1 MQKTWS
7 QNLYDIWKT
16 LFSPMNNK
24 NDSVTGAGMQLG
36 TTAFTDIGSP
46 IQYANFMALN
56 GSQTGTID
64 PGEYPVADQ
73 DIYSTDI
80 TSIGRKQRYLS
91 YDNLEEMIPE
101 AKQTLDTYADESVSS
116 DEHGN
121 VLKVR
126 CSDEAIAKEL
136 EFLFLDSRML
146 NLNKTLY
153 AKVRNLCKYGDA
165 FWEIVI
171 DPDDPKNGVL
181 KLSDLDPY
189 TMWVIV
195 NQRGAVMQYQQTPN
209 DPQIQLAVKELE
221 ERHRKATRGGENVK
235 PIYNLPTPE
244 FGDTSPGPIV
254 FTKSQVVHLKL
265 GEGERRTYFPYGV
278 SVLDN
283 ARRPGFN
290 LRLLEDSMLLYW
302 ITRAPERRIFHVDVG
317 GAQGNRVEEIIT
329 KFRNG
334 IKRKKFFNERTR
346 QIDETYN
353 PGSVDDDIF
362 LPTRA
367 GLNTKVETLPGAVN
381 ADNTTYADYFKKK
394 YYMSVGIPLGYH
406 ERTSENSKD
415 TQYTLSS
422 MDNKFAKRIQR
433 NQRIIEDALME
444 VAKIHLEISGVPAKS
459 FEDLKI
465 TLTPSSEWREAAM
478 SELVDRRVTLSK
490 NLRDS
495 GLVTD
500 DYIRTEI
507 LKMSDDENMKQKSE
521 LCTQALRTSYIETQ
535 ASEIQARAEISI
547 EKAKA
552 ISQAKTQS
560 EIAYAQQQGLTQQTG
575 GPPGLESSDEEVPEG
590 IGENEENTTVGET
603 EKPEGK
609 ETTEKPKERK
619 IKIPLG
625 KEKRLY
631 RDGQ

>member
-1 MQKTWS
+1 
-7 QNLYDIWKT
+7 
-16 LFSPMNNK
+16 
-24 NDSVTGAGMQLG
+24 
-36 TTAFTDIGSP
+36 
-46 IQYANFMALN
+46 
-56 GSQTGTID
+56 
-64 PGEYPVADQ
+64 
-73 DIYSTDI
+73 
-80 TSIGRKQRYLS
+80 
-91 YDNLEEMIPE
+91 
-101 AKQTLDTYADESVSS
+101 
-116 DEHGN
+116 
-121 VLKVR
+121 
-126 CSDEAIAKEL
+126 
-136 EFLFLDSRML
+136 
-146 NLNKTLY
+146 
-153 AKVRNLCKYGDA
+153 
-165 FWEIVI
+165 
-171 DPDDPKNGVL
+171 
-181 KLSDLDPY
+181 
-189 TMWVIV
+189 
-195 NQRGAVMQYQQTPN
+195 
-209 DPQIQLAVKELE
+209 
-221 ERHRKATRGGENVK
+221 
-235 PIYNLPTPE
+235 
-244 FGDTSPGPIV
+244 
-254 FTKSQVVHLKL
+254 
-265 GEGERRTYFPYGV
+265 
-278 SVLDN
+278 
-283 ARRPGFN
+283 
-290 LRLLEDSMLLYW
+290 
-302 ITRAPERRIFHVDVG
+302 
-317 GAQGNRVEEIIT
+317 
-329 KFRNG
+329 
-334 IKRKKFFNERTR
+334 
-346 QIDETYN
+346 
-353 PGSVDDDIF
+353 
-362 LPTRA
+362 
-367 GLNTKVETLPGAVN
+367 
-381 ADNTTYADYFKKK
+381 
-394 YYMSVGIPLGYH
+394 
-406 ERTSENSKD
+406 
-415 TQYTLSS
+415 

-575 GPPGLESSDEEVPEG
+575 GPPGLESSDKEVPEG

-603 EKPEGK
+603 EKPESK